1 MNNSNILFSLKK
13 PFNGNQKDWPRFK
26 REFNAIVN
34 ASKASKLLRKRD
46 ALISTSKSDD
56 LDLSLDDNV
65 KMQNLYDLNT
75 QLFSYLQLNVTSP
88 KDIMLIDKC
97 MNKVNVEGNLFDA
110 WNILIDKYEPKNSV
124 TKNKL
129 ISSFDNIKQELSDTC
144 VEYLNKVLA
153 IKNDL
158 ELNFNYIID
167 DTLFVTKVINNLILK
182 DVDDAKFKLKLQ
194 SMNLDVS
201 GLEKELIN
209 HDSYLES
216 LKDIIS
222 NLDSTIINNSSS
234 ALSTSSINVGNNFK
248 KKKKKNNKSK
258 SSNINHH
265 KNNTRYVNNS
275 QHFNNDDKNNKQLLC
290 TKCGNKGHETKFC
303 WSDILCRYCN
313 KKVHT

>member
-65 KMQNLYDLNT
+65 KMKHLYDLNT
-75 QLFSYLQLNVTSP
+75 QLFSYLQLNITSP

-167 DTLFVTKVINNLILK
+167 DTLFVTKVINNIILK
-182 DVDDAKFKLKLQ
+182 YVDDYKFNIKLQ
-194 SMNLDVS
+194 SMNIDVS
-201 GLEKELIN
+201 VLEKEFIN
-209 HDSYLES
+209 HY
-216 LKDIIS
+216 
-222 NLDSTIINNSSS
+222 
-234 ALSTSSINVGNNFK
+234 
-248 KKKKKNNKSK
+248 
-258 SSNINHH
+258 
-265 KNNTRYVNNS
+265 
-275 QHFNNDDKNNKQLLC
+275 
-290 TKCGNKGHETKFC
+290 
-303 WSDILCRYCN
+303 
-313 KKVHT
+313 

>member
-13 PFNGNQKDWPRFK
+13 PFNGNQKDCPRFK

-65 KMQNLYDLNT
+65 KMKNLYDLNT
-75 QLFSYLQLNVTSP
+75 QLFSYLQLNITSP
-88 KDIMLIDKC
+88 KYIMLIDKC

-144 VEYLNKVLA
+144 VEYLNKVLS
-153 IKNDL
+153 IKYDL

-167 DTLFVTKVINNLILK
+167 DTLFFTKVIK
-182 DVDDAKFKLKLQ
+182 
-194 SMNLDVS
+194 
-201 GLEKELIN
+201 
-209 HDSYLES
+209 
-216 LKDIIS
+216 
-222 NLDSTIINNSSS
+222 
-234 ALSTSSINVGNNFK
+234 TSF
-248 KKKKKNNKSK
+248 
-258 SSNINHH
+258 
-265 KNNTRYVNNS
+265 
-275 QHFNNDDKNNKQLLC
+275 
-290 TKCGNKGHETKFC
+290 
-303 WSDILCRYCN
+303 
-313 KKVHT
+313 